1 MSIALY
7 NDIDIVVAYVVGEF
21 AGIVKKVFVTS
32 SSRDA
37 TDSPRNAVYIVVNV
51 WDEISAV
58 FNFVVLAVVVIRAV
72 EVLLKSVLFFPAL
85 PVNVVKEDD
94 STCVETVE
102 FLPLDDVLVSGF
114 LVVFTVNGTFIV
126 GY

>member
-7 NDIDIVVAYVVGEF
+7 NDIAIVVAYE
-21 AGIVKKVFVTS
+21 VFVTS

-72 EVLLKSVLFFPAL
+72 EVISKSVL

-102 FLPLDDVLVSGF
+102 FLPLDAVLVPGF

-126 GY
+126 GN

>member
-7 NDIDIVVAYVVGEF
+7 NDIAIVVAYE
-21 AGIVKKVFVTS
+21 VFVTS

-72 EVLLKSVLFFPAL
+72 EVISKSVL
-85 PVNVVKEDD
+85 PVNVVKEDN
-94 STCVETVE
+94 STCVETVD
-102 FLPLDDVLVSGF
+102 FLLLDAVLVPGF